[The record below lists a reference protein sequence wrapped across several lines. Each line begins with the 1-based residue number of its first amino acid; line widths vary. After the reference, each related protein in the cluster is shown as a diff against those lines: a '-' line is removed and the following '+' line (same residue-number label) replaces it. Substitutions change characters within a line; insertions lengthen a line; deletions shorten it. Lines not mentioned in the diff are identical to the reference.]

1 MSLAHV
7 VVIVGLYVE
16 IDVKRALRFAV
27 CMDRSPVRIPAA
39 SFFPF
44 VVQGAVGY
52 VEANGMSVMV
62 VGQNRSCEHQHS
74 GYAREHK

>member
-1 MSLAHV
+1 
-7 VVIVGLYVE
+7 
-16 IDVKRALRFAV
+16 
-27 CMDRSPVRIPAA
+27 MDRSPVRIPAA